1 MADNNAPKAKKLSP
15 ETEAIIDRLK
25 REGQLTRNSEGNSI
39 KSIKINLEKFADAFT
54 AIQKSTEDTARI
66 MTENFVDGNT
76 EILKKVDDTL
86 EGMTDEQKKAEMAR
100 RKEAK
105 LKAVADKERS
115 REETFGLKALGS
127 NLKGLGKGIKDG
139 FLGIKKDPWGTLLNI
154 GKWALV
160 IPLLA
165 GAIKGVLDL
174 IFGEEKVAEVYRKV
188 NEVGT
193 KFINFLKDPNWG
205 IILGGLATFSLL
217 NWAKLYAEMMLMARA
232 LGVKGGMGGG
242 TDVLTTGGDGDGK
255 KGSRKDRFKKI
266 LGKAKGKGGVI
277 VGALSLVTI
286 GGVQYLM
293 DEEDEPIDLTQDIQR
308 INAKNDQED
317 AAVTQQL
324 VDKFENERKGFGTI
338 LSETLLGTAVGG
350 AFGGV
355 AGGGVGAIPG
365 AITGALFGAI
375 SGIGQV
381 GYDVYRDMKYD
392 IDKLPN
398 ELEKALKLEQSKNKL
413 HLMYG
418 RDDAAAELTANTTST
433 VKSIIDGLVE
443 ENTQIDAD
451 IKAREAA
458 LTGEVTRQRRGSSR
472 VYDDYVMIDGQPV
485 KKSIVEKELE
495 EAKERRLIREQQLIT
510 SRKVLALRTQEI
522 ADVQENVDAVKEN
535 TEEVKKATVKKK
547 EEKPI
552 DIEPAQT
559 EERERKQN
567 VAAGG
572 FALNIVNNY
581 YNKGGDTVVQNQ
593 ADNRVNS
600 TKNTAIA
607 ASGVGGSSRFS
618 GGVGLPTGQMA

>member
-76 EILKKVDDTL
+76 EILKKVDETL
-86 EGMTDEQKKAEMAR
+86 EGMTEADKKAEIAR

-105 LKAVADKERS
+105 LKAVADKEKS
-115 REETFGLKALGS
+115 REETFGLNALGS

-139 FLGIKKDPWGTLLNI
+139 LMGIKKDPWGTLLNI

-205 IILGGLATFSLL
+205 IILGGLAAFSLL
-217 NWAKLYAEMMLMARA
+217 NWAKLYAEMLLMARA

-255 KGSRKDRFKKI
+255 KTSRKDKFKKI
-266 LGKAKGKGGVI
+266 IGKAKGRGGVI
-277 VGALSLVTI
+277 AGALSLVTI

-293 DEEDEPIDLTQDIQR
+293 SEEDEPIDLTQDIQR

-338 LSETLLGTAVGG
+338 LSETLIG
-350 AFGGV
+350 A
-355 AGGGVGAIPG
+355 GVGAGIGALGFGVGALPG
-365 AITGALFGAI
+365 AISGAIFGAV

-381 GYDVYRDMKYD
+381 GYDVYRDMKDD

-398 ELEKALKLEQSKNKL
+398 ELEKALKIEQSKNKL

-458 LTGEVTRQRRGSSR
+458 LAGEVTRQRRGSSR

-485 KKSIVEKELE
+485 KKSMVEKELE

-510 SRKVLALRTQEI
+510 SRKVLELRTQEI

-559 EERERKQN
+559 AERERKQN